1 LRKGANAD
9 NNGEDIEEDS
19 GMMQGVSGF
28 EVQMEENPNS
38 HAPGFAIKPNGA
50 IISTLGPQLPASD
63 YDVDFFV
70 KGHPHTFP
78 NGIGSI
84 PKGMTLKE
92 YSRMIVHR
100 YPRTQYDHNI
110 GLLADLF
117 NVWQRHE
124 VLTQSRVKFKL
135 APSMIDEIDNL
146 SEEHVRKVMRI
157 ISDGLVGPAFGV
169 AMEKLPPSA
178 RTLLSA
184 MKQVGGKVIGTPGSF
199 LTLRSKMQAAWNVFG
214 PYTIMINLCPYE
226 NNMVWVFEMAGEAY
240 TFDALTGKPV
250 DMNGQKPPT
259 AETRAKVIAENPAA
273 CAHAFEA
280 YLSAFKKVF
289 MGWDEKEGRQTNPDC
304 LFGKVLAFTFKFET
318 GGRGGL
324 HAHGQAILPLFQAE
338 NLIALF
344 KEGEVIQKR
353 LLQIA
358 EHLSNTTICKSDL
371 IARVGEVEPVQGSMQ
386 DKDETHAS
394 EPQECES
401 LRPLA
406 NEGLSLRDWPA
417 HCRWPTPLQ
426 KAQFDW
432 VVKNV
437 EELLMQVQFTT
448 VDDAS
453 QMHGKRVVLDDNK
466 RRKINDI
473 IARAVLQINNHNHTS
488 TCEKGGRVGD
498 DTDCRMD
505 YARLLLII
513 SIIDKT
519 GMFLLKRDHGTIVPY
534 IKALVLASP
543 CNHTMSLASE
553 ASRWVRQHYL
563 WSEAKRKGMT
573 QVK

>member
-1 LRKGANAD
+1 
-9 NNGEDIEEDS
+9 
-19 GMMQGVSGF
+19 MMQGVSGF
-28 EVQMEENPNS
+28 EVQMEENPND
-38 HAPGFAIKPNGA
+38 HAPGFVIRPNGA
-50 IISTLGPQLPASD
+50 IISTLGPHPPASD
-63 YDVDFFV
+63 YDIDFFV

-78 NGIGSI
+78 NGTGSI

-157 ISDGLVGPAFGV
+157 ISDGLVGPAFGT

-226 NNMVWVFEMAGEAY
+226 NNLVWVFEMAGEPY
-240 TFDALTGKPV
+240 TFDALTGMPV
-250 DMNGQKPPT
+250 AMNGRQPPST
-259 AETRAKVIAENPAA
+259 ETRAKVIAENPSA

-280 YLSAFKKVF
+280 YLSAFKEVF

-338 NLIALF
+338 NLIAIF
-344 KEGEVIQKR
+344 KEGEVIRKR

-358 EHLSNTTICKSDL
+358 ERLSNTTICKSDL
-371 IARVGEVEPVQGSMQ
+371 IKRVGEVEPARESMQ
-386 DKDETHAS
+386 DKAETP
-394 EPQECES
+394 EPQQ
-401 LRPLA
+401 R
-406 NEGLSLRDWPA
+406 EGPPAGEGPSLRDWPA
-417 HCRWPTPLQ
+417 HCQWPTPLQ

-432 VVKNV
+432 VLKNV

-448 VDDAS
+448 VDDAA
-453 QMHGKRVVLDDNK
+453 QMHGKRVVLNDKK
-466 RRKINDI
+466 RRKINDV
-473 IARAVLQINNHNHTS
+473 IARAVLQINNHKHTS
-488 TCEKGGRVGD
+488 TCEKGGRAGD
-498 DTDCRMD
+498 DSDCRMD
-505 YARLLLII
+505 YPRLLLLI

-519 GMFLLKRDHGTIVPY
+519 GMFLLKRDLGSIVPY
-534 IKALVLASP
+534 IRALVLASP

-553 ASRWVRQHYL
+553 ASRWVREHHL
-563 WSEAKRKGMT
+563 WSEAKKKGMT
-573 QVK
+573 QVR